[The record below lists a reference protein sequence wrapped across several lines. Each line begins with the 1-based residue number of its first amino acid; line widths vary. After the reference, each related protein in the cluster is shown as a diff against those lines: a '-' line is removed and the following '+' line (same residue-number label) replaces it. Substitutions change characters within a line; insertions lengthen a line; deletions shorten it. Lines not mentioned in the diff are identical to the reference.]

1 MKCTVN
7 VECTP
12 QEARAF
18 LGLPD
23 VEPLNDFMI
32 QQMKS
37 RIEQNIQSMQPEEIL
52 KNWSSLGVTAQDQFF
67 KLFQSAAKAS
77 MSGFGAGKSDNK

>member
-1 MKCTVN
+1 MKVTVN

-12 QEARAF
+12 EEARTF

-23 VEPLNDFMI
+23 VQPLNDYMMNA
-32 QQMKS
+32 MKE
-37 RIEQNIQSMQPEEIL
+37 RMAQNIHSMQPDEMI

-67 KLFQSAAKAS
+67 KLMQSAAQAS
-77 MSGFGAGKSDNK
+77 MSSFGKSDKK